1 MLIAREYFD
10 VGLSLEKNP
19 LRRCTN
25 RSPTAAPYHATTVT
39 ATTFDYEHTPKS
51 TTTCTYFHFSP
62 LQLNFNLRRRRRMVS
77 DSELVGRLRELLTT
91 SDLNTTTTATIRRKL
106 EQEFGTDLS
115 DKKAFIR
122 QQIDLYLQNQQQN
135 EEEEDNEPVEEE
147 EEEEEVEEEGT
158 SNGKSS
164 GSRKRG
170 SKKEN
175 KEVKRKGGGFTKLCS
190 LSPQLQKLT
199 GVPELART
207 EVVKQLWS
215 YIREH
220 DLQDPANRRNIR
232 CDAPFH
238 ELFGVDTIDMF
249 QMNKALAKHIWP
261 LNSDG
266 PAPVSATPK
275 EKKPKREKEEDSDE
289 PKRKKHQKGGG
300 GGGSGGGSGIMAPVP
315 LSEALVKFLGTGEDA
330 LARSDVVK
338 RIWDYIK
345 QNNLQDPSDK
355 RQILC
360 DDKLKELFDVETF
373 NGFTVSKL
381 LSTHFIKAEK

>member
-1 MLIAREYFD
+1 
-10 VGLSLEKNP
+10 
-19 LRRCTN
+19 
-25 RSPTAAPYHATTVT
+25 
-39 ATTFDYEHTPKS
+39 
-51 TTTCTYFHFSP
+51 
-62 LQLNFNLRRRRRMVS
+62 MVP
-77 DSELVGRLRELLTT
+77 DSELTDRLQQILTT
-91 SDLNTTTTATIRRKL
+91 ADLTTTTTASIRRQL
-106 EQEFGTDLS
+106 EHEFGIDLT

-122 QQIDLYLQNQQQN
+122 EQIDVYIQNQQPNENEDDN
-135 EEEEDNEPVEEE
+135 EEEEP
-147 EEEEEVEEEGT
+147 EEVEEDEVEED
-158 SNGKSS
+158 SNGKSGS
-164 GSRKRG
+164 SRKLG
-170 SKKEN
+170 SKKGN
-175 KEVKRKGGGFTKLCS
+175 KEVKKKGGGFTKLCT
-190 LSPQLQKLT
+190 LSPQLQKFT

-232 CDAPFH
+232 CDGLLQ

-266 PAPVSATPK
+266 APVSAEPK
-275 EKKPKREKEEDSDE
+275 EKKPKKEREDSDE
-289 PKRKKHQKGGG
+289 PKRKEKRQK
-300 GGGSGGGSGIMAPVP
+300 GSGGGSGIMAPIP
-315 LSEALVKFLGTGEDA
+315 LSVALVKFLGTGENA

-355 RQILC
+355 RRILC
-360 DDKLKELFDVETF
+360 DDKLKELFDVDTF

-381 LSTHFIKAEK
+381 LSTHFIKAER

>member
-1 MLIAREYFD
+1 
-10 VGLSLEKNP
+10 
-19 LRRCTN
+19 
-25 RSPTAAPYHATTVT
+25 
-39 ATTFDYEHTPKS
+39 
-51 TTTCTYFHFSP
+51 
-62 LQLNFNLRRRRRMVS
+62 MVP
-77 DSELVGRLRELLTT
+77 DSELTDRLQQILTT
-91 SDLNTTTTATIRRKL
+91 ADLTTTTTASIRRQL
-106 EQEFGTDLS
+106 EHEFGIDLT

-122 QQIDLYLQNQQQN
+122 EQIDVYIQNQQPNENEDDN
-135 EEEEDNEPVEEE
+135 EEEEP
-147 EEEEEVEEEGT
+147 EEVEEDEVEED
-158 SNGKSS
+158 SNGKSGS
-164 GSRKRG
+164 SRKLG
-170 SKKEN
+170 SKKGN
-175 KEVKRKGGGFTKLCS
+175 KEVKKKGGGFTKLCT
-190 LSPQLQKLT
+190 LSPQLQKFT

-232 CDAPFH
+232 CDGLLQ

-266 PAPVSATPK
+266 APVSAEPK
-275 EKKPKREKEEDSDE
+275 EKKPKKEREADSDE
-289 PKRKKHQKGGG
+289 PKRKEKRQK
-300 GGGSGGGSGIMAPVP
+300 GSGGGSGIMAPIP
-315 LSEALVKFLGTGEDA
+315 LSVALVKFLGTGENA

-355 RQILC
+355 RRILC
-360 DDKLKELFDVETF
+360 DDKLKELFDVDTF

-381 LSTHFIKAEK
+381 LSTHFIKAER

>member
-1 MLIAREYFD
+1 
-10 VGLSLEKNP
+10 
-19 LRRCTN
+19 
-25 RSPTAAPYHATTVT
+25 
-39 ATTFDYEHTPKS
+39 
-51 TTTCTYFHFSP
+51 
-62 LQLNFNLRRRRRMVS
+62 MVP
-77 DSELVGRLRELLTT
+77 DSELTDRLQQILTT
-91 SDLNTTTTATIRRKL
+91 ADLTTTTTASIRRQL
-106 EQEFGTDLS
+106 EHEFGIDLT

-122 QQIDLYLQNQQQN
+122 EQIDVYIQNQQPNENEDDN
-135 EEEEDNEPVEEE
+135 EEEEP
-147 EEEEEVEEEGT
+147 EEVEEDEVEED
-158 SNGKSS
+158 SNGKSGS
-164 GSRKRG
+164 SRK
-170 SKKEN
+170 SKKGN
-175 KEVKRKGGGFTKLCS
+175 KEVKKKGGGFTKLCT
-190 LSPQLQKLT
+190 LSPQLQKFT

-232 CDAPFH
+232 CDGLLQ

-266 PAPVSATPK
+266 APVSAEPK
-275 EKKPKREKEEDSDE
+275 EKKPKKEREDSDE
-289 PKRKKHQKGGG
+289 PKRKEKRQK
-300 GGGSGGGSGIMAPVP
+300 GSGGGSGIMAPIP
-315 LSEALVKFLGTGEDA
+315 LSVALVKFLGTGENA

-355 RQILC
+355 RRILC
-360 DDKLKELFDVETF
+360 DDKLKELFDVDTF

-381 LSTHFIKAEK
+381 LSTHFIKAER

>member
-1 MLIAREYFD
+1 
-10 VGLSLEKNP
+10 
-19 LRRCTN
+19 
-25 RSPTAAPYHATTVT
+25 
-39 ATTFDYEHTPKS
+39 
-51 TTTCTYFHFSP
+51 
-62 LQLNFNLRRRRRMVS
+62 MVP
-77 DSELVGRLRELLTT
+77 DSELTDRLQQILTT
-91 SDLNTTTTATIRRKL
+91 ADLTTTTTASIRRQL
-106 EQEFGTDLS
+106 EHEFGIDLT

-122 QQIDLYLQNQQQN
+122 EQIDVYIQNQQPNENEDDN
-135 EEEEDNEPVEEE
+135 EEEEP
-147 EEEEEVEEEGT
+147 EEVEEDEVEED
-158 SNGKSS
+158 SNGKSGS
-164 GSRKRG
+164 SRK
-170 SKKEN
+170 SKKGN
-175 KEVKRKGGGFTKLCS
+175 KEVKKKGGGFTKLCT
-190 LSPQLQKLT
+190 LSPQLQKFT

-232 CDAPFH
+232 CDGLLQ

-266 PAPVSATPK
+266 APVSAEPK
-275 EKKPKREKEEDSDE
+275 EKKPKKEREADSDE
-289 PKRKKHQKGGG
+289 PKRKEKRQK
-300 GGGSGGGSGIMAPVP
+300 GSGGGSGIMAPIP
-315 LSEALVKFLGTGEDA
+315 LSVALVKFLGTGENA

-355 RQILC
+355 RRILC
-360 DDKLKELFDVETF
+360 DDKLKELFDVDTF

-381 LSTHFIKAEK
+381 LSTHFIKAER

>member
-1 MLIAREYFD
+1 ML
-10 VGLSLEKNP
+10 
-19 LRRCTN
+19 
-25 RSPTAAPYHATTVT
+25 
-39 ATTFDYEHTPKS
+39 
-51 TTTCTYFHFSP
+51 
-62 LQLNFNLRRRRRMVS
+62 S
-77 DSELVGRLRELLTT
+77 DTELADQLRESLST
-91 SDLNTTTTATIRRKL
+91 SDLTTTTTASIRRKL
-106 EQEFGTDLS
+106 EQDFGIDLT

-122 QQIDLYLQNQQQN
+122 QQIDLYIQNQQQN
-135 EEEEDNEPVEEE
+135 DEDD
-147 EEEEEVEEEGT
+147 EEEVEEQAEEEES
-158 SNGKSS
+158 SNGKSG

-175 KEVKRKGGGFTKLCS
+175 KEGKKKGGGFTKLCS

-232 CDAPFH
+232 CDGPFH

-266 PAPVSATPK
+266 AAPVTATPK
-275 EKKPKREKEEDSDE
+275 EKKPKREREEDSDE
-289 PKRKKHQKGGG
+289 PKRKKQQKGGG
-300 GGGSGGGSGIMAPVP
+300 GGGGGSGIMAPIP

-355 RQILC
+355 RRILC
-360 DDKLKELFDVETF
+360 DDKLKELFDVDTF
-373 NGFTVSKL
+373 IGFTVSKL
-381 LSTHFIKAEK
+381 LSTHFIKAER

>member
-1 MLIAREYFD
+1 
-10 VGLSLEKNP
+10 
-19 LRRCTN
+19 
-25 RSPTAAPYHATTVT
+25 
-39 ATTFDYEHTPKS
+39 
-51 TTTCTYFHFSP
+51 
-62 LQLNFNLRRRRRMVS
+62 MVP
-77 DSELVGRLRELLTT
+77 DSELTDRLQQILTT
-91 SDLNTTTTATIRRKL
+91 ADLTTTTTASIRRQL
-106 EQEFGTDLS
+106 EHEFGIDLT

-122 QQIDLYLQNQQQN
+122 EQIDVYIQNQQPNENEDDN
-135 EEEEDNEPVEEE
+135 EEEEP
-147 EEEEEVEEEGT
+147 EEVEEDEVEED
-158 SNGKSS
+158 SNGKSGS
-164 GSRKRG
+164 SRKLG
-170 SKKEN
+170 SKKGN
-175 KEVKRKGGGFTKLCS
+175 KEVKKKGGGFTKLCT
-190 LSPQLQKLT
+190 LSPQLQKFT

-232 CDAPFH
+232 CDGLLQ

-266 PAPVSATPK
+266 APVSAEPK
-275 EKKPKREKEEDSDE
+275 EKKPKKEREEDSDE
-289 PKRKKHQKGGG
+289 PKRKEKRQKGGG
-300 GGGSGGGSGIMAPVP
+300 GGGGSGIMAPIP
-315 LSEALVKFLGTGEDA
+315 LSVALVKFLGTGENA

-355 RQILC
+355 RRILC
-360 DDKLKELFDVETF
+360 DDKLKELFDVDTF

-381 LSTHFIKAEK
+381 LSTHFIKAER

>member
-1 MLIAREYFD
+1 ML
-10 VGLSLEKNP
+10 
-19 LRRCTN
+19 
-25 RSPTAAPYHATTVT
+25 
-39 ATTFDYEHTPKS
+39 
-51 TTTCTYFHFSP
+51 
-62 LQLNFNLRRRRRMVS
+62 S
-77 DSELVGRLRELLTT
+77 DADLTGRLWQLLTT
-91 SDLNTTTTATIRRKL
+91 SDLNTTTTASIRRTL
-106 EQEFGTDLS
+106 EQEFGVDLT

-122 QQIDLYLQNQQQN
+122 QQIDLYLETQQQN
-135 EEEEDNEPVEEE
+135 EEDNNEEE
-147 EEEEEVEEEGT
+147 EEEQDEVEEEAEEEEE
-158 SNGKSS
+158 SNGKSG

-170 SKKEN
+170 SRNEN
-175 KEVKRKGGGFTKLCS
+175 KEVKKKGGGFTKLCT
-190 LSPQLQKLT
+190 LSPQLQKFT

-232 CDAPFH
+232 CDEPLR
-238 ELFGVDTIDMF
+238 ELFDVDTIDMF

-266 PAPVSATPK
+266 APVSAAPK
-275 EKKPKREKEEDSDE
+275 EKKPKKEKTEDSAE
-289 PKRKKHQKGGG
+289 PKRKKKKEGRG
-300 GGGSGGGSGIMAPVP
+300 GGGSGIMAPIP

-345 QNNLQDPSDK
+345 QNNLQDPADK
-355 RQILC
+355 RQIIC
-360 DDKLKELFDVETF
+360 DDKLKELFDVDTF

-381 LSTHFIKAEK
+381 LSTHFIKAER

>member
-1 MLIAREYFD
+1 
-10 VGLSLEKNP
+10 
-19 LRRCTN
+19 
-25 RSPTAAPYHATTVT
+25 
-39 ATTFDYEHTPKS
+39 
-51 TTTCTYFHFSP
+51 
-62 LQLNFNLRRRRRMVS
+62 MVP
-77 DSELVGRLRELLTT
+77 DSELTDRLQQILTT
-91 SDLNTTTTATIRRKL
+91 ADLTTTTTASIRRQL
-106 EQEFGTDLS
+106 EHEFGIDLT

-122 QQIDLYLQNQQQN
+122 EQIDIYIQNQQPNENEDDN
-135 EEEEDNEPVEEE
+135 EEEEP
-147 EEEEEVEEEGT
+147 EEVEEDEVEED
-158 SNGKSS
+158 SNGKSGS
-164 GSRKRG
+164 SRKLG
-170 SKKEN
+170 SKKGN
-175 KEVKRKGGGFTKLCS
+175 KEVKKKGGGFTKLCT
-190 LSPQLQKLT
+190 LSPQLQKFT

-232 CDAPFH
+232 CDGLLQ

-266 PAPVSATPK
+266 APVSAEPK
-275 EKKPKREKEEDSDE
+275 EKKLKKEREESDE
-289 PKRKKHQKGGG
+289 PKRKEKRQKGGG
-300 GGGSGGGSGIMAPVP
+300 GGGGSGIMAPIP
-315 LSEALVKFLGTGEDA
+315 LSEALVKFLGTGENA

-355 RQILC
+355 RRILC
-360 DDKLKELFDVETF
+360 DDKLKELFDVDTF

-381 LSTHFIKAEK
+381 LSTHFIKAER

>member
-1 MLIAREYFD
+1 
-10 VGLSLEKNP
+10 
-19 LRRCTN
+19 
-25 RSPTAAPYHATTVT
+25 
-39 ATTFDYEHTPKS
+39 
-51 TTTCTYFHFSP
+51 
-62 LQLNFNLRRRRRMVS
+62 MVS
-77 DSELVGRLRELLTT
+77 DSDLVDRLRDLLTT
-91 SDLNTTTTATIRRKL
+91 SDLTTTTTATIRRNL
-106 EQEFGTDLS
+106 EQEFGIDLS

-122 QQIDLYLQNQQQN
+122 EQIDLYLENQQPN
-135 EEEEDNEPVEEE
+135 EEENEEEIEEE
-147 EEEEEVEEEGT
+147 EEEESG
-158 SNGKSS
+158 NGKSG

-175 KEVKRKGGGFTKLCS
+175 KEVKKKGGGFTKLCS
-190 LSPQLQKLT
+190 LSPQLQKFT

-232 CDAPFH
+232 CDEPLH

-249 QMNKALAKHIWP
+249 QMNKALTKHIWP

-266 PAPVSATPK
+266 AQVSAAPK
-275 EKKPKREKEEDSDE
+275 EKKLKKEREEDPDE
-289 PKRKKHQKGGG
+289 PKRKEKRQKGGG
-300 GGGSGGGSGIMAPVP
+300 GGGGGGLMAPIP
-315 LSEALVKFLGTGEDA
+315 LSEALVKFLGTGENT

-338 RIWDYIK
+338 RIWAYIK

-355 RQILC
+355 RRILC
-360 DDKLKELFDVETF
+360 DDKLKELFDVDTF

-381 LSTHFIKAEK
+381 LVTHFVKPENVVGEPASVTVVCGSSGGGVPVFAAPTVVYRFLQLRRWCTGFCSSGGGVPVFAALVVVYRFLQLRR